1 MHSQSVSLILVGV
14 TSNVKQ
20 AFQES
25 WPSLKLFTLMNT
37 VSSPRWI
44 LSVELFREVNSK
56 ETSELINL

>member
-20 AFQES
+20 AFQEW
-25 WPSLKLFTLMNT
+25 WPSLKLYTLMNT

-44 LSVELFREVNSK
+44 LSVKLFREVNSK

>member
-25 WPSLKLFTLMNT
+25 WPSLKLYTLMNT
-37 VSSPRWI
+37 VSLPRWI
-44 LSVELFREVNSK
+44 LSVKLFREVNSK

>member
-44 LSVELFREVNSK
+44 LSVKLFREVSSK